1 MLKFISTF
9 IANYQRNKWLKNLQK
24 NHVDKVR
31 IVELQKNLIKYRPQL
46 EEIAVD
52 LNNIIYSSAVKTGTV
67 ERQFIVIMAMKL
79 RDLFESTLLVIG
91 TRYYYSMFTLIR
103 SIIESYML
111 LLYIKKNPQY
121 MTEIMETEN
130 DRLKKISTIRQYVKQ
145 IDPSTDNLYD
155 AFSTI
160 VHVNPASFKLT
171 RIEMEHRF
179 TKEKKTMITEVPMG
193 IEKDYE
199 TFTLNVINLM
209 RLSIAILNELDSQI
223 DSATI
228 EKH

>member
-46 EEIAVD
+46 EKIAVD

-130 DRLKKISTIRQYVKQ
+130 DRLKKISTIRQNK
-145 IDPSTDNLYD
+145 
-155 AFSTI
+155 
-160 VHVNPASFKLT
+160 
-171 RIEMEHRF
+171 
-179 TKEKKTMITEVPMG
+179 
-193 IEKDYE
+193 
-199 TFTLNVINLM
+199 
-209 RLSIAILNELDSQI
+209 
-223 DSATI
+223 
-228 EKH
+228 

>member
-1 MLKFISTF
+1 MFKFISMYL
-9 IANYQRNKWLKNLQK
+9 ANYRRNKWLKNLRQ
-24 NHVDKVR
+24 NHVGKVR
-31 IVELQKNLIKYRPQL
+31 VVELQKTLIQYRPQL
-46 EEIAVD
+46 EKIAVD
-52 LNNIIYSSAVKTGTV
+52 LNNIIYPSTVKTGTV

-121 MTEIMETEN
+121 MTEIMKTEN

-145 IDPSTDNLYD
+145 IDPSTDKLYD

-171 RIEMEHRF
+171 RSEMEHRF
-179 TKEKKTMITEVPMG
+179 TKEKKTVITEVPMG

-199 TFTLNVINLM
+199 TFTLNIINLM
-209 RLSIAILNELDSQI
+209 RLSIAVLNELDSQ

>member
-1 MLKFISTF
+1 MLEFLATF
-9 IANYQRNKWLKNLQK
+9 IINYRRNKWLKNLRK

-31 IVELQKNLIKYRPQL
+31 IIELQKNLIKYRPQL
-46 EEIAVD
+46 EKIAVD
-52 LNNIIYSSAVKTGTV
+52 LNDIIYPSEVKKGTV

-111 LLYIKKNPQY
+111 LLYIQKNPQY
-121 MTEIMETEN
+121 MTEIMETKN
-130 DRLKKISTIRQYVKQ
+130 DRLKKISNIRQYVKQ
-145 IDPSTDNLYD
+145 IDPSTDKLYD
-155 AFSTI
+155 AFSTV

-193 IEKDYE
+193 IEKDFE
-199 TFTLNVINLM
+199 TFTLTIINLM

-223 DSATI
+223 DTATL